1 MCYGVFTPDGTG
13 FCSGCENT
21 ISLFFFKWHFR
32 EVQTMMRHVLLSN
45 FIPVT
50 HCVCFIFVHLQVV
63 KLPLLKFIRLIISA
77 QNS

>member
-1 MCYGVFTPDGTG
+1 
-13 FCSGCENT
+13 
-21 ISLFFFKWHFR
+21 
-32 EVQTMMRHVLLSN
+32 MMRHVLVSN